1 MVQLFLHEDT
11 HHSTSKMDVKGTTW
25 LTIMLLVVMYAFQLV
40 GQDPIKWQIVAVCF
54 LIALIATVMFI
65 RTERMAEDPLI
76 PMELFDNRTFV
87 VQNIVVFL
95 VSGFLRNCLRS
106 LKAPQ

>member
-1 MVQLFLHEDT
+1 
-11 HHSTSKMDVKGTTW
+11 
-25 LTIMLLVVMYAFQLV
+25 
-40 GQDPIKWQIVAVCF
+40 
-54 LIALIATVMFI
+54 VMFI